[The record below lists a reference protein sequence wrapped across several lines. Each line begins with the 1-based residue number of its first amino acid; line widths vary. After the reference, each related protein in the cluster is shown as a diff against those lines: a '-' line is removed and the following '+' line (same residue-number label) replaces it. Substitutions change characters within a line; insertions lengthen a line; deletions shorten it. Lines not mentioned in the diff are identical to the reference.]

1 MLRLSLA
8 FILFFSSQL
17 LLANPKVILETNQ
30 GNITI
35 TLFEKE
41 APLTVKNFLG
51 YVDDGFYN
59 GTIFHRVIKDFMIQ
73 GGGFTKE
80 LSKKQ
85 TKEPIKNEAQ
95 AMLKNLRGTI
105 SMARTSAPNTATS
118 QFFINVKNNPPLD
131 WKKHNLGYAV
141 FGEIDNAGMR
151 VVDKISYSHTGIIGM
166 RRDVPVQTVE
176 IIKAYRVKPA
186 AKPTKKK

>member
-1 MLRLSLA
+1 MLRKLPIAIILL
-8 FILFFSSQL
+8 FISHFS
-17 LLANPKVILETNQ
+17 LANPQVIFETNK

-35 TLFEKE
+35 ELFEKE
-41 APLTVKNFLG
+41 APVTVKNFLA
-51 YVDDGFYN
+51 YVDSGFYN

-80 LSKKQ
+80 LSKKE
-85 TKEPIKNEAQ
+85 TNEPIKNEAKES
-95 AMLKNLRGTI
+95 LKNLRGTI

-118 QFFINVKNNPPLD
+118 QFFISVKDNPSLD

-141 FGEIDNAGMR
+141 FGKVDEAGMR
-151 VVDKISYSHTGIIGM
+151 VVDKISYTQTGIIGM
-166 RRDVPVQTVE
+166 RRDVPVDTVE

-186 AKPTKKK
+186 AAPTK